1 MELLPILLLA
11 NFIQLASFSHSP
23 CVIELECAECL
34 PDNMPLVTSHRAAN
48 GSLRLADGAALQ
60 LSCGAGRFL
69 AAPTHAALAAHC
81 RAGRYAALGRLLHLR
96 ELGCQQSIFE
106 DVLHQVDDCGNLQ
119 GRAYLMHETDG
130 QARHLATACFD
141 ADRGVAVRLQTAAAG
156 PAGPV
161 ESAEPAHSHASAP
174 RSLLGNFNQ
183 MFDAATRQAAERLYS
198 DDVRLNRRLHELLR
212 HDHYTFADQTLTSGK
227 LLSSRYFDDQFMRV
241 TDFVSNKVAV
251 WSSVAKG
258 NLHHLHQDVARFV
271 ESRRGQEEVEVLA
284 GTHGV
289 LSLRTDG
296 AGTAGT
302 RTDGAGTAGA
312 RTDGAGTAGARTE
325 GAGTAGARTELYLM
339 AGERFPVP
347 RYVWTV
353 VHARRSRRAVAL
365 VVLNDPFVAV
375 SEIRAAVFCASACSE
390 VGWLRALRAQRR
402 YESAVYGL
410 VFCCSLRDLAAHV
423 AGLPARLATD
433 MPLLT

>member
-1 MELLPILLLA
+1 
-11 NFIQLASFSHSP
+11 
-23 CVIELECAECL
+23 
-34 PDNMPLVTSHRAAN
+34 MPLVTSHRAAN
-48 GSLRLADGAALQ
+48 GSLRLADGDALQ

-69 AAPTHAALAAHC
+69 AAPTAAALAARC
-81 RAGRYAALGRLLHLR
+81 RAGRYVALGRLLHLR

-119 GRAYLMHETDG
+119 GRAYLMHETG
-130 QARHLATACFD
+130 GRARHLATACFD
-141 ADRGVAVRLQTAAAG
+141 ADRGVATRLQTTAG
-156 PAGPV
+156 PG
-161 ESAEPAHSHASAP
+161 SAEPAHSHASAP

-183 MFDAATRQAAERLYS
+183 MFDSATRLAAERLYS

-212 HDHYTFADQTLTSGK
+212 HDHYSFADQTLTSGK

-271 ESRRGQEEVEVLA
+271 ESRREQEEVEVLA

-289 LSLRTDG
+289 LSLRTGG
-296 AGTAGT
+296 AGGAGGAGDAGGAGGAGGT
-302 RTDGAGTAGA
+302 GSGRTDV
-312 RTDGAGTAGARTE
+312 
-325 GAGTAGARTELYLM
+325 YLM
-339 AGERFPVP
+339 AGGRFPVP

-353 VHARRSRRAVAL
+353 VHARGSRRAVAL

-375 SEIRAAVFCASACSE
+375 SEIRAAVFCASSCSE
-390 VGWLRALRAQRR
+390 VGWLRGLRAQRR

-410 VFCCSLRDLAAHV
+410 VFCCSLRDFAAHV
-423 AGLPARLATD
+423 SGLPARLDTD

>member
-1 MELLPILLLA
+1 MGDIIGPHRQCPPYLA
-11 NFIQLASFSHSP
+11 P

-48 GSLRLADGAALQ
+48 GTLRLADGDALQ

-81 RAGRYAALGRLLHLR
+81 RAGRYVALGRLLHLR

-119 GRAYLMHETDG
+119 GRAYLMHETEG
-130 QARHLATACFD
+130 RARHLATACFD
-141 ADRGVAVRLQTAAAG
+141 ADRGVAVRLQIAAAG
-156 PAGPV
+156 PAGSV
-161 ESAEPAHSHASAP
+161 ASTEPAHSHASAP

-212 HDHYTFADQTLTSGK
+212 HDHYSFADQTLTSGK

-251 WSSVAKG
+251 WSSVAEG
-258 NLHHLHQDVARFV
+258 NLHHLHQDVASFV

-296 AGTAGT
+296 AGP
-302 RTDGAGTAGA
+302 AGA
-312 RTDGAGTAGARTE
+312 RTDGAGP
-325 GAGTAGARTELYLM
+325 AGARTELYLL

-402 YESAVYGL
+402 YESALYGL
-410 VFCCSLRDLAAHV
+410 AFCCSLRDLAAHV
-423 AGLPARLATD
+423 AGLPAGLARD